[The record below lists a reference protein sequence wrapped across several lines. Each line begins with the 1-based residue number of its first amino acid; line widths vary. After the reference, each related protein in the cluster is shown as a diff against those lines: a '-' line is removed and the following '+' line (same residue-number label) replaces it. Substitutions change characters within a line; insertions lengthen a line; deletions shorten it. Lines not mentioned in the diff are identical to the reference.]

1 MARRA
6 LMLREGV
13 APVWDRL
20 LTMVFLA
27 GLLHGLVIV
36 GLTFNAAA
44 SDKASAPGLE
54 VLLVSDELP
63 EADKNPTATYLAQ
76 RTQVGSGNTRKS
88 VAPRNRAASL
98 RLRHAGTAEGNSL
111 RDEGERAGST
121 EDERVLSTIG
131 WSTSIRYL
139 TDEGGEGASRDKP
152 LLLDQPQS
160 AEPGPDEDGPAQLR
174 GPQRDELWITPDTRA
189 ATLAPYLDAW
199 RRKVERIGTLNY
211 PTVAKRGRRGRRPGG
226 GGRHR
231 RRRQARSGADPALQ
245 RQRRSS
251 TRRPWRSSSSPV
263 PSTRSRRSWPSSTG
277 CCALPTSGSSP
288 AAGPPAA
295 PYRFLESAADDAHTV
310 GMSGKHSAGP
320 PAQAPAPEASG
331 ATPFAE
337 GPAGGLTNHLLIAM
351 PQLADPNFAQTVAL
365 ICEHT
370 DKGALGI
377 VLNKP
382 LPMKLS
388 DVLSQMKLEPSSE
401 RIGEQPVLRGGP
413 VHTDRGFVLHRPGG
427 QWDHTH
433 KVSEHIQVTTSRDV
447 LAAMARGEGPSDAF
461 IALGY
466 AGWESGQLEREMKD
480 NAWASVPV
488 DARLVF
494 ELPFEQRW
502 AGAWRLLGIDVDRL
516 SPEAGHA

>member
-27 GLLHGLVIV
+27 GLLHGLIIV

-98 RLRHAGTAEGNSL
+98 RLKHAGTAEGNSL

-139 TDEGGEGASRDKP
+139 TDEGGAGASRDKP

-211 PTVAKRGRRGRRPGG
+211 PTVAKV
-226 GGRHR
+226 
-231 RRRQARSGADPALQ
+231 AGAAAAPVVEVGIAADGKLD
-245 RQRRSS
+245 RVLIRRSS
-251 TRRPWRSSSSPV
+251 GNAELDQAALEILKLASP
-263 PSTRSRRSWPSSTG
+263 
-277 CCALPTSGSSP
+277 
-288 AAGPPAA
+288 
-295 PYRFLESAADDAHTV
+295 FD
-310 GMSGKHSAGP
+310 
-320 PAQAPAPEASG
+320 
-331 ATPFAE
+331 PF
-337 GPAGGLTNHLLIAM
+337 P
-351 PQLADPNFAQTVAL
+351 PQLAKQY
-365 ICEHT
+365 
-370 DKGALGI
+370 
-377 VLNKP
+377 
-382 LPMKLS
+382 
-388 DVLSQMKLEPSSE
+388 
-401 RIGEQPVLRGGP
+401 RVLRFAYEWQFSGG
-413 VHTDRGFVLHRPGG
+413 R
-427 QWDHTH
+427 
-433 KVSEHIQVTTSRDV
+433 
-447 LAAMARGEGPSDAF
+447 AA
-461 IALGY
+461 
-466 AGWESGQLEREMKD
+466 SGTV
-480 NAWASVPV
+480 SVP
-488 DARLVF
+488 
-494 ELPFEQRW
+494 
-502 AGAWRLLGIDVDRL
+502 
-516 SPEAGHA
+516 